1 MIRSAVK
8 RQVNVISQNSQAEW
22 SGLSSDEESHLPSLD
37 SEVTV
42 AGIYLRLLIN
52 NPGWVLRK
60 PKETLGE
67 LLETFLQEIQRDNVI
82 YRKIKEGCTS
92 HCFFF

>member
-1 MIRSAVK
+1 MIRSAVD
-8 RQVNVISQNSQAEW
+8 RQVHVISQNPHAEW
-22 SGLSSDEESHLPSLD
+22 TGLSHDDEAQLPSLD

-82 YRKIKEGCTS
+82 
-92 HCFFF
+92 CF